1 MHTLESEIPMKKF
14 IRILEEQGVNESL
27 LKLAPFALAKYRKDS
42 YDHLDLLCSGEKK
55 LMAAVIAGVIVLWL
69 IQKFN
74 KRCQEDLKKKERRD
88 SCRELNQYLD
98 SIQRVARLDMSIDQ
112 QALRA
117 KAVDLLLDR
126 RKRRQAL
133 SSDLKESKL
142 EHQKMLGQLIDAIR
156 VGTRHSETAIH
167 RHLSEFLNSIR
178 FTTLDGKPFTR
189 RNINR

>member
-14 IRILEEQGVNESL
+14 IRMLEEQGVNESL
-27 LKLAPFALAKYRKDS
+27 LKLAPFALANHRKDS
-42 YDHLDLLCSGEKK
+42 YVQLNLLCSGEKK
-55 LMAAVIAGVIVLWL
+55 LMAAVLSGVIVLWL
-69 IQKFN
+69 IKKFN
-74 KRCQEDLKKKERRD
+74 KRCQEDLKKNKRRD
-88 SCRELNQYLD
+88 SFRELNQYLD
-98 SIQRVARLDMSIDQ
+98 SIQLVARLDMSIDQ

-117 KAVDLLLDR
+117 KAVDWLLDR

-156 VGTRHSETAIH
+156 VGTRHSENAIH

-178 FTTLDGKPFTR
+178 FTTLAGKPFTR